1 LQGIPACE
9 AAPPELPVAFRE
21 WVGVIRTL
29 IVDDESIARKVLRDE
44 LEAFNDVEIIGEADN
59 GQEALRLIEELRPD
73 LVFLD
78 LRMPLLG
85 GFEVIHLRGDILP
98 AFIIVTAYDQHAIEA
113 FEAGAIDYLLKPV
126 SHNRLQ
132 RALQRARVLQGNK
145 PQLAENAAKI
155 AEATAPA
162 TLPPTRKVVG
172 RRRDE
177 YFLLDV
183 KEILAFQAE
192 GELVWIVT
200 AKDRFLA
207 TQSLRKI
214 ETHLKH
220 SAFQR
225 VHRNAIV
232 NVNHVRKMSAMS
244 SQRWL
249 LTLSN
254 SQQFVVSK
262 RQARILRDL
271 LRW

>member
-1 LQGIPACE
+1 M
-9 AAPPELPVAFRE
+9 
-21 WVGVIRTL
+21 IRTL
-29 IVDDESIARKVLRDE
+29 IVDDESIARMVLRDE
-44 LEAFNDVEIIGEADN
+44 LEAFKDVEVIGEADN

-78 LRMPLLG
+78 LRMPLMG
-85 GFEVIHLRGDILP
+85 GFEVIRLRGDILP

-126 SHNRLQ
+126 SQNRLQ
-132 RALQRARVLQGNK
+132 RALQRARGLQGNK
-145 PQLAENAAKI
+145 RQLAENAAKL
-155 AEATAPA
+155 ADATIPA

-172 RRRDE
+172 RRGDE

-183 KEILAFQAE
+183 KDILAFQAE
-192 GELVWIVT
+192 RELVWLIT
-200 AKDRFLA
+200 STSRFLA

-214 ETHLKH
+214 ETHLKDLP
-220 SAFQR
+220 FQR

-232 NVNHVRKMSAMS
+232 NVNHIRKMSAMS

-254 SQQFVVSK
+254 SQQLVVSK
-262 RQARILRDL
+262 RQAHTLQQHM

>member
-1 LQGIPACE
+1 M
-9 AAPPELPVAFRE
+9 
-21 WVGVIRTL
+21 IRTL
-29 IVDDESIARKVLRDE
+29 IVDDESIARMVLRDE
-44 LEAFNDVEIIGEADN
+44 LEAIKDVEIVGEAEN

-78 LRMPLLG
+78 LRMPLMG
-85 GFEVIHLRGDILP
+85 GFEVIRLRGDILP
-98 AFIIVTAYDQHAIEA
+98 AFIIITAYDQHAIEA

-126 SHNRLQ
+126 SQNRLQ
-132 RALQRARVLQGNK
+132 RALQRARALHGNK
-145 PQLAENAAKI
+145 RQLAENAAKL
-155 AEATAPA
+155 ADATAPA
-162 TLPPTRKVVG
+162 TLPHTRKVVG
-172 RRRDE
+172 RRGDE

-183 KEILAFQAE
+183 NDILAFQAE
-192 GELVWIVT
+192 GGLVWIIT
-200 AKDRFLA
+200 SKSRFLA

-214 ETHLKH
+214 ETHLIKN
-220 SAFQR
+220 APFQR

-254 SQQFVVSK
+254 SQELMVSK
-262 RQARILRDL
+262 RQAHNVQDM

>member
-1 LQGIPACE
+1 ML
-9 AAPPELPVAFRE
+9 
-21 WVGVIRTL
+21 RTL
-29 IVDDESIARKVLRDE
+29 IVDDEPIARKVLRDE
-44 LEAFNDVEIIGEADN
+44 LGAFQDVVIIGEADN

-85 GFEVIHLRGDILP
+85 GFEVIRLRGDILP

-126 SHNRLQ
+126 SQTRLQ
-132 RALQRARVLQGNK
+132 KALERARALHGNK
-145 PQLAENAAKI
+145 RQLAENAAKL
-155 AEATAPA
+155 AEATVPA

-172 RRRDE
+172 RSGEE

-183 KEILAFQAE
+183 NDILAFQAE
-192 GELVWIVT
+192 GELVWIIT
-200 AKDRFLA
+200 AKNRFLA

-214 ETHLKH
+214 QAHLKDPP
-220 SAFQR
+220 FQR

-254 SQQFVVSK
+254 SQQLVVSK
-262 RQARILRDL
+262 RQARTLRDILR
-271 LRW
+271 W

>member
-1 LQGIPACE
+1 MIK
-9 AAPPELPVAFRE
+9 
-21 WVGVIRTL
+21 TL

-44 LEAFNDVEIIGEADN
+44 LEAFEDVEIVGEADN

-78 LRMPLLG
+78 LRMPLMG
-85 GFEVIHLRGDILP
+85 GFEVIRLCGDILP

-126 SHNRLQ
+126 SQNRLQ
-132 RALQRARVLQGNK
+132 RALHRVRALHGNK
-145 PQLAENAAKI
+145 RQLAENAAKL
-155 AEATAPA
+155 ADATAPP

-172 RRRDE
+172 RRGDE

-183 KEILAFQAE
+183 REILAFQAE
-192 GELVWIVT
+192 GELVWIIT
-200 AKDRFLA
+200 STSRFLA

-214 ETHLKH
+214 ETHLNPP
-220 SAFQR
+220 FQR

-254 SQQFVVSK
+254 SQQLVVSK
-262 RQARILRDL
+262 RQARTLQHM

>member
-1 LQGIPACE
+1 M
-9 AAPPELPVAFRE
+9 
-21 WVGVIRTL
+21 IRTL

-44 LEAFNDVEIIGEADN
+44 LEAFEDVEIVGEADN

-78 LRMPLLG
+78 LRMPLMG
-85 GFEVIHLRGDILP
+85 GFEVIRLRGDILP

-126 SHNRLQ
+126 SQNRLQ
-132 RALQRARVLQGNK
+132 RALQRARALHGNK
-145 PQLAENAAKI
+145 RQLAENAAKL
-155 AEATAPA
+155 ADATAPA
-162 TLPPTRKVVG
+162 TLPHTRKVVG
-172 RRRDE
+172 RRGDE

-183 KEILAFQAE
+183 NDILAFQAE
-192 GELVWIVT
+192 GGLVWIIT
-200 AKDRFLA
+200 SKSRFLA

-214 ETHLKH
+214 ETHLIKN
-220 SAFQR
+220 APFQR

-254 SQQFVVSK
+254 SQELMVSK
-262 RQARILRDL
+262 RQAHIVQDM